1 MILLIFCPQII
12 YSSEI
17 SDETKKSK
25 SFILTQLINQVQTN
39 LSQTSNLSKGIDEY
53 KEENF
58 EEALEFLIKARQE
71 DPSSSLAA
79 FYLGLTYKQ
88 LIKYKEA
95 SVNFRDA
102 IKLKPP
108 VKEAIIELIE
118 VLYNLNELK
127 EAKDWLS
134 VAEKEGIKPAQVEFL
149 KGLVL
154 LKENRN
160 LEAIKS
166 FEKSKQLDYSLTP
179 AADFQIGVA
188 YLKEKNLKEAREKFR
203 AIVIV
208 SPESDLAAFAREYE
222 DAITKRLALER
233 EWRLNAGI
241 AYQYDDNVILNP
253 EIEIVGIP
261 KGEDWAAVA
270 TFSAGYAP
278 RLSGPWTLNTQYSL
292 YLNRHRRIE
301 THDIMSHTL
310 TIVPGYNFKNA
321 SLNLFLSYNYT
332 WLNDQRYLYSISASP
347 QLNIALGGN
356 HIGQVSAGYSKK
368 EFILTETFSGI
379 SIGSDE
385 DRDADVFD
393 ASIGWIYLFS
403 GGKGFMNLKYEF
415 STENTDGRNWS
426 YIGNKGSAN
435 ILIPLLANL
444 RINISGEV
452 FHQGYR
458 DIHTIFDVKRKD
470 KIYFASGVISY
481 EFYKGASF
489 LLQYAHI
496 RDDSNIGIYDYKRNI
511 YSAGI
516 EYRF

>member
-1 MILLIFCPQII
+1 MILSTFCPQII
-12 YSSEI
+12 YSSETPDI
-17 SDETKKSK
+17 IKESK
-25 SFILTQLINQVQTN
+25 SFLLAQIVNQVQIR
-39 LSQTSNLSKGIDEY
+39 LSQNSNLSKGIEQY

-58 EEALEFLIKARQE
+58 EEALEFLKKARQE

-79 FYLGLTYKQ
+79 FYLGLAYKQ
-88 LIKYKEA
+88 LMNYKEA
-95 SVNFRDA
+95 SLNLRDA
-102 IKLKPP
+102 ANLKPP
-108 VKEAIIELIE
+108 IKEGVVELIE

-127 EAKDWLS
+127 EAKNWID
-134 VAEKEGIKPAQVEFL
+134 VAEREAIKPAQTAFL
-149 KGLVL
+149 KGLIL
-154 LKENRN
+154 LKENNN

-166 FEKSKQLDYSLTP
+166 FERSKQMDPSLTTV
-179 AADFQIGVA
+179 ADFQIGVA

-278 RLSGPWTLNTQYSL
+278 RIPGPWTLNTQYSL

-301 THDIMSHTL
+301 THDIMSHTF

-356 HIGQVSAGYSKK
+356 NIGQISAGYSKK
-368 EFILTETFSGI
+368 EFILTETFTGI
-379 SIGSDE
+379 SISPDE

-393 ASIGWIYLFS
+393 ASAGWIYLFS
-403 GGKGFMNLKYEF
+403 GGRGFLNLKYEF
-415 STENTDGRNWS
+415 SIENTDGRNWS
-426 YIGNKGSAN
+426 YIGNRGSAN

-444 RINISGEV
+444 KMNISGEV
-452 FHQGYR
+452 FHQDYR

-470 KIYFASGVISY
+470 KIYSASGVISY

-496 RDDSNIGIYDYKRNI
+496 RDDSNIPIYDYKRNI